1 MKFPIKYN
9 KEHMSLRIAI
19 GKYIK
24 ILQCPFMTW
33 WKARKYFKRPKFKVY
48 FGPMFKYRG
57 KKNTKFG
64 EFDDYEYKGGYWPFA
79 STDYLKWYTPKWFPI
94 HISSTDICWKDKY
107 NSPRYEFPGYFIIFF
122 GRNYRTH
129 WQFSIVPHAPEIY
142 CCNDC
147 TIKDHDENY
156 WESILWYLY
165 YADEYNP
172 ETKKHNLLKARE
184 TMRKDHWSNHKTY
197 DLKDVKILKFG
208 PETLTMGNNTSKDFL
223 YVDLKCDELY
233 NKLYDVFKYP
243 MDNLRFDDSVC
254 IDIKGTKSK
263 EENGIKIGQDT
274 FQSSSYIKLVLDNS
288 EDETEYKFIRVYFTD
303 IHNKLNKFL
312 LNYYEE
318 NLTITFKYREQIDLG
333 PSFKD
338 DILNKKGKELIIKRL
353 KNGK

>member
-1 MKFPIKYN
+1 MKLISYN
-9 KEHMSLRIAI
+9 KKFLSLRITI

-64 EFDDYEYKGGYWPFA
+64 EFDDYDYKGGYWPFA
-79 STDYLKWYTPKWFPI
+79 STDYLKWHTPKWFPI
-94 HISSTDICWKDKY
+94 HIASTDICWKDKY

-129 WQFSIVPHAPEIY
+129 WQFSIVPRAPKIY

-147 TIKDHDENY
+147 TREDMDVNY
-156 WESILWYLY
+156 WESILWYLH

-172 ETKKHNLLKARE
+172 ETKKRNLLKARE
-184 TMRKDHWSNHKTY
+184 TMRKEHWSNHKTY
-197 DLKDVKILKFG
+197 DLKDAEILKFG

-243 MDNLRFDDSVC
+243 MDNLRSDDSVC
-254 IDIKGTKSK
+254 IDIRGTKPK
-263 EENGIKIGQDT
+263 EENGIKIGQDI
-274 FQSSSYIKLVLDNS
+274 FQSSSYVKLVLTNT

-303 IHNKLNKFL
+303 KNSNIYNYLQNKDELN
-312 LNYYEE
+312 
-318 NLTITFKYREQIDLG
+318 IIFKYKEQIDLG

-338 DILNKKGKELIIKRL
+338 DILTEKAIEKIKKYHYEH
-353 KNGK
+353 